1 METMTKQHSN
11 ITVGYWAAIC
21 ATVFSIAYIVA
32 QLAEWVGLLGSH
44 GGPESLST
52 PTGIVLLLTP
62 SLLLGVSF
70 VILMV
75 AVHYYAPEDRK
86 IWSHAGITF
95 ATIYATLIGI
105 VYFVQLTLVLPR
117 MMRGE
122 LEVIEFLIFVPFDS
136 FLYAVDIL
144 GYSFMSLSTL
154 FAAMVFT
161 GDGLERTVRRFMI
174 ANGLILP
181 FLVFQMY
188 YHPLIWIASLW
199 AITFPGS
206 TIALWLLFKRKMPSF
221 KKEEAA
227 QSSKVV

>member
-1 METMTKQHSN
+1 MKPMTKRSPH
-11 ITVGYWAAIC
+11 ITVGYWAAIFS
-21 ATVFSIAYIVA
+21 TVFSIGYIIA
-32 QLAEWVGLLGSH
+32 QLAEWIGLLGSQ

-52 PTGIVLLLTP
+52 PVGIVLLLTP
-62 SLLLGVSF
+62 SLLLAVSF
-70 VILMV
+70 VTLMV
-75 AVHYYAPEDRK
+75 AVHYYAPEERK

-95 ATIYATLIGI
+95 ATIYAALIGI

-117 MMRGE
+117 LLRGDIE
-122 LEVIEFLIFVPFDS
+122 GIEFLIFVPFDS

-154 FAAMVFT
+154 FAAMAFT
-161 GDGLERTVRRFMI
+161 GNGLERTVRRFMI

-199 AITFPGS
+199 AITFPGT
-206 TIALWLLFKRKMPSF
+206 TISLWLLFKRKLP
-221 KKEEAA
+221 KLQKAG
-227 QSSKVV
+227 VVQPLT

>member
-1 METMTKQHSN
+1 MTKQNAH
-11 ITVGYWAAIC
+11 ITVGYWAAVF

-32 QLAEWVGLLGSH
+32 QLAEWMGFLGSQ

-52 PTGIVLLLTP
+52 PMGIVLLLTP

-70 VILMV
+70 VVLMA
-75 AVHYYAPEDRK
+75 AVHSHASEERK
-86 IWSHAGITF
+86 IWSHVGLAF
-95 ATIYATLIGI
+95 ATVYLTLIGI

-122 LEVIEFLIFVPFDS
+122 LEGIEFLIFVPFDS

-154 FAAMVFT
+154 FAAMAFT
-161 GDGLERTVRRFMI
+161 ASGFERTVRRFMI

-206 TIALWLLFKRKMPSF
+206 MISLWLLFKRKVPEW
-221 KKEEAA
+221 KKAGA
-227 QSSKVV
+227 IHNG

>member
-1 METMTKQHSN
+1 MTKISSH
-11 ITVGYWAAIC
+11 IKVGYWAAIF
-21 ATVFSIAYIVA
+21 ATAFSIAYIIA
-32 QLAEWVGLLGSH
+32 QLAEWMGLLGSH

-52 PTGIVLLLTP
+52 PVGIVLLLTP
-62 SLLLGVSF
+62 SLLLGISF
-70 VILMV
+70 VILML
-75 AVHYYAPEDRK
+75 AVHYSAPEERK

-95 ATIYATLIGI
+95 ASIYATLIGI

-117 MMRGE
+117 MMRGD
-122 LEVIEFLIFVPFDS
+122 LEGIEFLIFVPFDS

-154 FAAMVFT
+154 VASMAFT
-161 GDGLERTVRRFMI
+161 GSGLERTVRRFMI

-206 TIALWLLFKRKMPSF
+206 TISLWLLFKRKAPKLNKSGAVQPSNL
-221 KKEEAA
+221 
-227 QSSKVV
+227 